1 MISHCSVKKH
11 HDAAEKE
18 EAPWVN
24 DLELRILT
32 QQSNVSHTYPQN
44 KRRRQFL
51 YSSLVSKV
59 RGELKALGL
68 TLGI

>member
-51 YSSLVSKV
+51 YSGLVSKV
-59 RGELKALGL
+59 RG
-68 TLGI
+68 